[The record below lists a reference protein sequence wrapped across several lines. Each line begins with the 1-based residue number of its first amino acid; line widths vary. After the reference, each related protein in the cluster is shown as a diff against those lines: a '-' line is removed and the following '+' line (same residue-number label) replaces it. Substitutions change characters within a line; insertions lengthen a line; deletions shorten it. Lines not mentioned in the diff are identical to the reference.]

1 MKYTKS
7 CKKTKKKNKLKKSM
21 LIAILNDWEKSLA
34 KIRKKSFGLN
44 KKLSSHHKNNDCGCW
59 SCFLPIR
66 EILFFSS
73 INIVLWLKYCC
84 EGVDFSKNLRLF
96 DISCNTPDPYCPQY
110 VILSIFIFMES
121 VNHYVCI
128 FDCSLFNSSLR
139 SWMWKQ
145 T

>member
-44 KKLSSHHKNNDCGCW
+44 KKLPSHHKNNDCGCW

-66 EILFFSS
+66 EILFFLLILYYGWNTAVKELILVKIWGYLISAAIHQTHIALNMWFSAYLFSWRVLITTYVSLIVAYS
-73 INIVLWLKYCC
+73 I
-84 EGVDFSKNLRLF
+84 
-96 DISCNTPDPYCPQY
+96 
-110 VILSIFIFMES
+110 
-121 VNHYVCI
+121 HH
-128 FDCSLFNSSLR
+128 
-139 SWMWKQ
+139 
-145 T
+145 